1 MVKNWYEKIKD
12 WNDCELT
19 RYAIKKA
26 VLNGKYSIGYI
37 NGILNNYKKNNIVTV
52 QQAQSEEEEFRKN
65 KNNKTNKK
73 ENAFM
78 KVLKG
83 VDDGTIILK

>member
-1 MVKNWYEKIKD
+1 M
-12 WNDCELT
+12 
-19 RYAIKKA
+19 
-26 VLNGKYSIGYI
+26 LNGKYSIGYI